1 MKCATP
7 TTVIATVP
15 KGWRGLVEQSW
26 PAVTAS
32 ELLRGGDEV
41 WNAEG
46 LSTPEEEEA
55 VALAAMGRLLRY
67 GQSIQLNLPI
77 GREPTLPRLAFYLH
91 RLRLDAAGGLMRS
104 TWFNPVTIAERNDLI
119 VFGRPRRMLRDFSTS
134 AVMRPMVVD
143 TIRPL
148 VRSGFQRTLLVSGH
162 GDLLETL
169 ELLSQKSHPFAIVV
183 QVTPQGCDGN
193 ALSIIKV
200 LPDFFPG
207 IPIVALGYTGQ
218 VHSEHLP
225 MHAWNTRIG
234 DVVALRYASGEPLTY
249 MPHIEVVAARDPV
262 MDAFVKKLGF
272 MVWNLKRKMEETG
285 GSSQELSA
293 LMAVD
298 RALRCLNV
306 PFPVHEQGTLRH
318 VRGGRYPIRMTEAWL
333 EIASR
338 LKGRRGDIQE
348 LHAQVLDITRSMMKD
363 LAEAKP
369 GRGEAIIQLCSQA
382 LNSNQRVSVLVG
394 SRRDAE
400 ILQNYIEK
408 RLGPEA
414 IQNVM
419 VSHMDGSTAVPP
431 ERADL
436 AIYAGVLYPSRIHWL
451 GLAGKRKL
459 VLCHPFEQER
469 VCQEVDRWWQGYALP
484 SAPMGDKQRLWSL
497 KWPAKGYL
505 KDALIDDEAMIDN
518 KTAFTLLEIDGE
530 YPRQMRVAQL
540 EATRGLDDW
549 LNALMT
555 EPLPVQRDDEIAPG
569 PTRDVVVLHLE
580 GQSEPVRWAVNH
592 QILRLQDDELV
603 VCTAK
608 DLEVGSELV
617 MLVSSEERVATQF
630 DLFDMFVQN
639 NHGLSQ
645 TLRIAEK
652 WQEFVDAGMQ
662 KLESAVELNKY
673 LKSKR
678 YEVHNNTVQNWAHG
692 GVIGPQNPA
701 AIRLLAELAEI
712 PGADK
717 MSTMVTN
724 AIQVIRGEHRRIGSD
739 LRRAI
744 AVSRNRDVSAVQIG
758 SRRFSR
764 DVFDAMVQISRVVR
778 IERPSLEHSSLA
790 QPRTV
795 KEVALEFA
803 MQHCGKVIFTPG
815 CQRSMSRSAYA
826 DLQAFGKVLQ
836 VLVDGFYPMYAS
848 RTKSLKD
855 VEDMLVTIPASY
867 AGGMSEVTKGK
878 YEQHYFR
885 QYEGQ
890 RVDISRH
897 IKLGRNHDQ
906 RYTLRLYFHW
916 DAERATIV
924 VHHAGEHLPTLNS

>member
-1 MKCATP
+1 MKPTFPATTP
-7 TTVIATVP
+7 VP
-15 KGWRGLVEQSW
+15 KGWRGLVEESW

-32 ELLRGGDEV
+32 ELLRGGDEI
-41 WNAEG
+41 WHAEG
-46 LSTPEEEEA
+46 LSTPKEEEA

-67 GQSIQLNLPI
+67 GQSVHLNLPI

-104 TWFNPVTIAERNDLI
+104 AWLNPVTIAHRNDLI

-148 VRSGFQRTLLVSGH
+148 APSEFQRTLLVNGH

-169 ELLSQKSHPFAIVV
+169 KLLSEKSLPFAIVV

-193 ALSIIKV
+193 SVSIIKV

-218 VHSEHLP
+218 VLSEPLP
-225 MHAWNTRIG
+225 MHTWNTRIG
-234 DVVALRYASGEPLTY
+234 DVVALRHASCEPLTCT
-249 MPHIEVVAARDPV
+249 PNVEVVAARDPV

-285 GSSQELSA
+285 GLSRELSA

-306 PFPVHEQGTLRH
+306 PLPVHEQGTLRH
-318 VRGGRYPIRMTEAWL
+318 VRGGRYPVRMIESWL

-348 LHAQVLDITRSMMKD
+348 LHAQILVMTRNMMKD
-363 LAEAKP
+363 LTEAKP
-369 GRGEAIIQLCSQA
+369 GRGEALIQLCGQV
-382 LNSNQRVSVLVG
+382 LNSDQRACVLVG
-394 SRRDAE
+394 GRRDAE
-400 ILQNYIEK
+400 ILQSYIER

-414 IQNVM
+414 IENIT
-419 VSHMDGSTAVPP
+419 VSQMDGSTAVPP
-431 ERADL
+431 EGIDL

-451 GLAGKRKL
+451 GLAAKRKL
-459 VLCHPFEQER
+459 VLCHPFEQEW
-469 VCQEVDRWWQGYALP
+469 VCQQIDRWWQGYALP
-484 SAPMGDKQRLWSL
+484 SAPTGDKQRLWSL
-497 KWPAKGYL
+497 EWPAQGCL
-505 KDALIDDEAMIDN
+505 KDALIDNEALCGN
-518 KTAFTLLEIDGE
+518 ETSFTLFEIDGE

-540 EATRGLDDW
+540 EATRGFKDW
-549 LNALMT
+549 LNVLMT
-555 EPLPVQRDDEIAPG
+555 EPLPVQRDDEIAPE

-580 GQSEPVRWAVNH
+580 GQSEPIRWAVNH

-603 VCTAK
+603 VCTAR
-608 DLEVGSELV
+608 DLEVGNELV
-617 MLVSSEERVATQF
+617 MLVSSDERVATQR

-662 KLESAVELNKY
+662 KFETAIELNSY

-692 GVIGPQNPA
+692 GVIGPKDPA

-712 PGADK
+712 PSADK
-717 MSTMVTN
+717 MTTMVAN
-724 AIQVIRGEHRRIGSD
+724 AIQVIRAEHRRIGSD

-744 AVSRNRDVSAVQIG
+744 AVSRNRDVSAVQVG

-764 DVFDAMVQISRVVR
+764 DVFDAMVQISRVVG
-778 IERPSLEHSSLA
+778 IERPSLEQSSFAQRRSLKDLA
-790 QPRTV
+790 
-795 KEVALEFA
+795 LDFA
-803 MQHCGKVIFTPG
+803 IEHGNKVLFTSG
-815 CQRSMSRSAYA
+815 CERSMSRSAYA
-826 DLQAFGKVLQ
+826 DLQAFGEVLK
-836 VLVDGFYPMYAS
+836 VLVDGFYPMYAKHS
-848 RTKSLKD
+848 KSLKD
-855 VEDMLVTIPASY
+855 VEGMLAPIPASY
-867 AGGMSEVTKGK
+867 AGGMSDVTKGK
-878 YEQHYFR
+878 HEQHYFR

-897 IKLGRNHDQ
+897 IKLGRAYDP

-916 DAERATIV
+916 DAERAKVV
-924 VHHAGEHLPTLNS
+924 VHHAGEHLPTLTS

>member
-1 MKCATP
+1 MNWTAS
-7 TTVIATVP
+7 TTASAP
-15 KGWRGLVEQSW
+15 SGWLGLVEQTW

-32 ELLRGGDEV
+32 ELLRGGEEI

-46 LSTPEEEEA
+46 LSTPKEEEA

-67 GQSIQLNLPI
+67 GESMQVNLPI

-91 RLRLDAAGGLMRS
+91 RLRLDAAGGLLRS
-104 TWFNPVTIAERNDLI
+104 TWLNPITIAERNDLI

-148 VRSGFQRTLLVSGH
+148 VPSGFQRTLLVSGH
-162 GDLLETL
+162 GDLLEAL

-193 ALSIIKV
+193 APNIIKV

-207 IPIVALGYTGQ
+207 VPIVALGYTGQ
-218 VHSEHLP
+218 VHPEPLP

-234 DVVALRYASGEPLTY
+234 DALALRRAAGESLTY

-272 MVWNLKRKMEETG
+272 MIWNLKRKMEETG

-306 PFPVHEQGTLRH
+306 PLLVHEQGTSRF
-318 VRGGRYPIRMTEAWL
+318 VRGGRYPIRQIESWL

-348 LHAQVLDITRSMMKD
+348 LHSQILVITRSMLKD

-382 LNSNQRVSVLVG
+382 LSRNQRVSVLVG
-394 SRRDAE
+394 GRRDAE
-400 ILQNYIEK
+400 ILQNHIE
-408 RLGPEA
+408 RCLGPEA
-414 IQNVM
+414 IENVV

-431 ERADL
+431 EAVDL

-451 GLAGKRKL
+451 GLSANRKL

-469 VCQEVDRWWQGYALP
+469 VCQQVGRWWNGFALP
-484 SAPMGDKQRLWSL
+484 SAPMGDKKSLWSL
-497 KWPAKGYL
+497 EWPSKEYL
-505 KDALIDDEAMIDN
+505 KDTLTDEDAMSGNEIR
-518 KTAFTLLEIDGE
+518 FSLLEISGE
-530 YPRQMRVAQL
+530 YPRQMRIAQL
-540 EATRGLDDW
+540 EATRGFDDW
-549 LNALMT
+549 LNAIMT
-555 EPLPVQRDDEIAPG
+555 EPLPVHRDDEISPE

-580 GQSEPVRWAVNH
+580 GQSELVRWAANH

-603 VCTAK
+603 VCNAK
-608 DLEVGSELV
+608 DLVVGSELV
-617 MLVSSEERVATQF
+617 MLVSSEERVATQR

-662 KLESAVELNKY
+662 KLKSVIELNKY

-678 YEVHNNTVQNWAHG
+678 CDVHNTTVQNWANG
-692 GVIGPQNPA
+692 GVIGPQNPI

-712 PGADK
+712 QGADK
-717 MSTMVTN
+717 MATMVTN

-764 DVFDAMVQISRVVR
+764 DVFDTMVQISRVVH
-778 IERPSLEHSSLA
+778 IERPSLEHLNSA

-795 KEVALEFA
+795 REVALKFA
-803 MQHCGKVIFTPG
+803 MEHDSKIFFTPG
-815 CQRSMSRSAYA
+815 CERSMSRSTYA
-826 DLQAFGKVLQ
+826 DLQAFSKVLQ
-836 VLVDGFYPMYAS
+836 VLVDGFHPMYAS
-848 RTKSLKD
+848 HTKSLKE
-855 VEDMLVTIPASY
+855 VEEMLASIPSSY
-867 AGGMSEVTKGK
+867 AGGMSVVTKGK
-878 YEQHYFR
+878 FEQHYFR
-885 QYEGQ
+885 LYEGE

-916 DAERATIV
+916 DSDAAKIV

>member
-1 MKCATP
+1 MKWAISK
-7 TTVIATVP
+7 TTAP
-15 KGWRGLVEQSW
+15 PSGWLGLVERTW

-32 ELLRGGDEV
+32 ELLRGGEDI

-46 LSTPEEEEA
+46 LSTPKEEEA

-67 GQSIQLNLPI
+67 GESMQVNLPI

-91 RLRLDAAGGLMRS
+91 RLRLDAAVGLMRS
-104 TWFNPVTIAERNDLI
+104 TWLNPITIAERNDLI

-148 VRSGFQRTLLVSGH
+148 VPSGFQRTLLVSGH

-169 ELLSQKSHPFAIVV
+169 ELLSKKSHPFAIVV
-183 QVTPQGCDGN
+183 QATPQGCDGN
-193 ALSIIKV
+193 ALNIIKV

-207 IPIVALGYTGQ
+207 VPVVALGYTGQ
-218 VHSEHLP
+218 VHPEPLP
-225 MHAWNTRIG
+225 MHVWNTRIG
-234 DVVALRYASGEPLTY
+234 DALALRRAAGELLTY
-249 MPHIEVVAARDPV
+249 MPHIEVLAARDPV

-272 MVWNLKRKMEETG
+272 MVWSLKRKMEETG
-285 GSSQELSA
+285 GVSQELSA

-306 PFPVHEQGTLRH
+306 PLPVHEQGTSRF
-318 VRGGRYPIRMTEAWL
+318 VRGGRYPIRQIESWL

-348 LHAQVLDITRSMMKD
+348 LHSQILVIARSMLKE
-363 LAEAKP
+363 LAVAKP

-382 LNSNQRVSVLVG
+382 LSRNQRVSVLVG
-394 SRRDAE
+394 GRRDAE
-400 ILQNYIEK
+400 ILQNYIE
-408 RLGPEA
+408 RCLGPDA
-414 IQNVM
+414 IENVM

-431 ERADL
+431 EGVDL
-436 AIYAGVLYPSRIHWL
+436 ALYAGVLYPSRIHWL
-451 GLAGKRKL
+451 GVAAKRKL
-459 VLCHPFEQER
+459 VLCHPFEEER
-469 VCQEVDRWWQGYALP
+469 VCKQVGRWWQGFALP

-497 KWPAKGYL
+497 EWPTKEYL
-505 KDALIDDEAMIDN
+505 KDALIDEDAISGNEMP
-518 KTAFTLLEIDGE
+518 FTLLEVDGE
-530 YPRQMRVAQL
+530 YPRQMRIAQL
-540 EATRGLDDW
+540 DVTRGFDDW
-549 LNALMT
+549 LSTLMT
-555 EPLPVQRDDEIAPG
+555 EPLPVHRDDEISPES
-569 PTRDVVVLHLE
+569 TRDVVVLYLE
-580 GQSEPVRWAVNH
+580 GQSEPVRWAVNQ
-592 QILRLQDDELV
+592 QILRLQDDELI
-603 VCTAK
+603 VCAAK
-608 DLEVGSELV
+608 DLAVGSELI
-617 MLVSSEERVATQF
+617 MLVCSEERVATQR

-662 KLESAVELNKY
+662 KFKSAVELNKY
-673 LKSKR
+673 LKSR
-678 YEVHNNTVQNWAHG
+678 RCDVHNTTVQNWAHG
-692 GVIGPQNPA
+692 GVIGPQNPI
-701 AIRLLAELAEI
+701 AIRLLAELAEV

-717 MSTMVTN
+717 MSAMVTN
-724 AIQVIRGEHRRIGSD
+724 AIQIIRGEHRRIGSD

-744 AVSRNRDVSAVQIG
+744 AISRNRDVSTVQIG

-764 DVFDAMVQISRVVR
+764 DVFDAMVQISRVLR
-778 IERPSLEHSSLA
+778 IEHPSLEQFSLA

-795 KEVALEFA
+795 REVALKFA
-803 MQHCGKVIFTPG
+803 MQYGSKIIFTSG
-815 CQRSMSRSAYA
+815 CERSMSRSTYA

-848 RTKSLKD
+848 HTKSLKE
-855 VEDMLVTIPASY
+855 VEEMLASIPSSY
-867 AGGMSEVTKGK
+867 AGGMSDVTKGK
-878 YEQHYFR
+878 FEQHYFR
-885 QYEGQ
+885 LYEGQ

-897 IKLGRNHDQ
+897 VKLGRNHDQ

-916 DAERATIV
+916 DADGSKIV